1 MLYAEC
7 MSEANLRESAQAPAF
22 SKPLAAAA
30 SAVLFAGAF
39 GLWWRFGEGV
49 FAQSLMNA
57 IIACF

>member
-1 MLYAEC
+1 MLKS
-7 MSEANLRESAQAPAF
+7 MSEANLRESAQSFAI
-22 SKPLAAAA
+22 SRSLVITA
-30 SAVLFAGAF
+30 SAVLVAGAI

>member
-1 MLYAEC
+1 MLKS
-7 MSEANLRESAQAPAF
+7 MSEANLRQSAQGFAINRLLIFTAVLV
-22 SKPLAAAA
+22 LAA
-30 SAVLFAGAF
+30 GAI